1 MKAVKRPAWRV
12 DEVTLPNRDRLGAD
26 RELDLTLLKQAPVH
40 ELTVR
45 AIAARADISERTI
58 FRYFA
63 TREALSNAIA
73 SEVSRHM
80 ALPPDPSTM
89 AELLNYPDTLYRRF
103 EATAALTKAALH
115 TKLFSRMR
123 NVQAQRRW
131 ESVRKVIYAH
141 APQRSESDRKRA
153 AANIRY
159 FLSATTWHYYRVY
172 FGFGLNETIEC
183 ARTAMLQAA
192 EGRGGG
198 QGRASISNASG
209 QA

>member
-1 MKAVKRPAWRV
+1 MSTIK
-12 DEVTLPNRDRLGAD
+12 TLSLSERLAD
-26 RELDLTLLKQAPVH
+26 HTQGLILASAIDLLKQAPVD

-45 AIAARADISERTI
+45 AIASGAHISERTI

-63 TREALSNAIA
+63 TREILLDAIA

-103 EATAALTKAALH
+103 EATAALTMAALH
-115 TKLFSRMR
+115 TELFSRMR

-131 ESVRKVIYAH
+131 ESVRRVIDAY
-141 APQRSESDRKRA
+141 APQRNESDRKLA

-159 FLSATTWHYYRVY
+159 FLSATTWHYYRFY

-183 ARTAMLQAA
+183 ARTAVLQAA
-192 EGRGGG
+192 EGL
-198 QGRASISNASG
+198 GRQRKASISNDF
-209 QA
+209 